1 MTVAAAKKIAWVKV
15 QDADGVV
22 QEHEVPAHW
31 VGTDLLPHG
40 FQKAGSKPDADG
52 DAQAE
57 AAAGAKAAEEKAAEE
72 KAAAEKAAAEADAK
86 AKAEAAK
93 S

>member
-15 QDADGVV
+15 ENADGVE

-40 FQKAGSKPDADG
+40 FRKAGSKPDAEPDP
-52 DAQAE
+52 DAEE
-57 AAAGAKAAEEKAAEE
+57 AAKAAADAKAAEE
-72 KAAAEKAAAEADAK
+72 KAAAEKAAADAK